1 MNGIKQNIY
10 DWYRNQTW
18 LQEIALT
25 YDASSHGGDKYEKV
39 KRPYGIVH
47 DVVNDMIFWTDA
59 GTGHVVRSDVL
70 GMHGAE
76 TPKAYMCD
84 LGVPLCRDAFDATR
98 VHLTMTWV
106 VSFSISRP
114 FGPFPVNT
122 MLHTGSKVNR
132 WASPSTTASDRRRAP
147 LR

>member
-1 MNGIKQNIY
+1 MASSLIYIY

-47 DVVNDMIFWTDA
+47 DVVNDMILWTDA
-59 GTGHVVRSDVL
+59 GTGHVVRSDVH

-76 TPKAYMCD
+76 TPRPTC
-84 LGVPLCRDAFDATR
+84 
-98 VHLTMTWV
+98 
-106 VSFSISRP
+106 SR
-114 FGPFPVNT
+114 
-122 MLHTGSKVNR
+122 VNR
-132 WASPSTTASDRRRAP
+132 WASR
-147 LR
+147 

>member
-1 MNGIKQNIY
+1 MGYEQEIRAKAEASGIKQNIY

-59 GTGHVVRSDVL
+59 GTGHVVRSDVH

-84 LGVPLCRDAFDATR
+84 LGVPSCGGAFA
-98 VHLTMTWV
+98 
-106 VSFSISRP
+106 
-114 FGPFPVNT
+114 
-122 MLHTGSKVNR
+122 
-132 WASPSTTASDRRRAP
+132 PSTRLVSIRRGRGWF
-147 LR
+147 LFRF